1 MIWLWFMII
10 WVGDIRIMKICS
22 SGDMTVYLH
31 NVSILVANMEIWWVY
46 TVTVLASDDLVAY
59 HSWFVIVFV
68 FGLVDQVGQW
78 PIPNISQA
86 APLRLCAC
94 CRRNPV
100 LGMMP
105 FRCSRQSLGS
115 SHIRPERGKH
125 MTRQERVIC
134 TAEKVL
140 GLKKC
145 VPSRN
150 PLINLVKQ
158 GYHMKTCYRSR
169 MFWWSHNVF
178 SC

>member
-10 WVGDIRIMKICS
+10 LVGDIRLTKICS

-31 NVSILVANMEIWWVY
+31 NVSILVANMEIWRVY
-46 TVTVLASDDLVAY
+46 TVPVLASDDLVAY
-59 HSWFVIVFV
+59 HSWFVIVFFLF

-115 SHIRPERGKH
+115 SHIRHERGKH
-125 MTRQERVIC
+125 ITRQEKLFV
-134 TAEKVL
+134 
-140 GLKKC
+140 GLKRCWASKS
-145 VPSRN
+145 VS
-150 PLINLVKQ
+150 LQEIL
-158 GYHMKTCYRSR
+158 
-169 MFWWSHNVF
+169 W
-178 SC
+178 

>member
-1 MIWLWFMII
+1 MMGIYCNCFGQW
-10 WVGDIRIMKICS
+10 R
-22 SGDMTVYLH
+22 SGYLSLMVC
-31 NVSILVANMEIWWVY
+31 NR
-46 TVTVLASDDLVAY
+46 
-59 HSWFVIVFV
+59 VFLF

-115 SHIRPERGKH
+115 SRIRHERGKH

-178 SC
+178 FLLEMIE